1 MRVNEDEG
9 QVLSGE
15 LLILDK
21 GSSNRSNEMIT
32 IMIMDMRVMMMDMR
46 VVMMNLVF
54 ESV

>member
-9 QVLSGE
+9 QVLSRE

-32 IMIMDMRVMMMDMR
+32 IMMIMIMDMR

>member
-21 GSSNRSNEMIT
+21 GSSNRSNEMI
-32 IMIMDMRVMMMDMR
+32 IMIMDMR

>member
-9 QVLSGE
+9 QVLSRE

-21 GSSNRSNEMIT
+21 GSSNRSNEMI
-32 IMIMDMRVMMMDMR
+32 IMIMDMR